1 MSVAFNPQIMTAVEQ
16 LDYVVT
22 VGDVASR
29 AGLEI
34 NQTQQALL
42 TLASEAGAHLQVANS
57 GEMVFEFPRQ
67 FRTILRNKFWRL
79 RLQAWAKTLWQ
90 GIFYLIRISF
100 GILLVLSILLMLV
113 AIAAIV
119 IAINSKSDSD
129 NDNSF
134 SFGGDRQGGGG
145 GFFFFPTDIF
155 WLFSPNPY
163 DQPRAKARSKEKGLN
178 FLEAIFSFLFGDG
191 DPNRDLEEKR
201 WQTVGTLIRNNGGA
215 IAAEQVAPYLDNVTP
230 LNQENE
236 DYIIPVLARFN
247 GYPQVS
253 PNGEIIYTFPD
264 LQVSAQHRAQQSLA
278 SYLREKTWKFSQA
291 SSGQIIGAI
300 ALGGVN
306 LVLALTLGSLLMTY
320 DIDLGLIQFVQ
331 GIYGVL
337 VAYAVGFLSIPLGR
351 YFWLQRRNQGLEKR
365 NEKRQERAKL
375 LQPPTPTIK
384 AKLDF
389 AQEWTESKVI
399 SAEDVTYRT
408 DQDLHEQEALRSDQI
423 DEEWRRRLES
433 GL

>member
-1 MSVAFNPQIMTAVEQ
+1 MSAVEQ

-34 NQTQQALL
+34 NQTQQGLL
-42 TLASEAGAHLQVANS
+42 TLASEAGGHLQVS
-57 GEMVFEFPRQ
+57 DTGEMVFEFPRQ
-67 FRTILRNKFWRL
+67 FRSILRNKFWRL
-79 RLQAWAKTLWQ
+79 RLQSWAKTLWQ

-100 GILLVLSILLMLV
+100 GILLVLSIVLMLV

-119 IAINSKSDSD
+119 IAVNSKSDSD
-129 NDNSF
+129 SDGGFN
-134 SFGGDRQGGGG
+134 FGGDRRGGG

-155 WLFSPNPY
+155 WLFSPDPY
-163 DQPRAKARSKEKGLN
+163 RPQQRHSKPKEKGLN

-191 DPNRDLEEKR
+191 DPNADLEEKR
-201 WQTVGTLIRNNGGA
+201 WRTIGTLIRNNGGA

-230 LNQENE
+230 LNQETE
-236 DYIIPVLARFN
+236 DYIMPVLARFN

-253 PNGEIIYTFPD
+253 DQGDIIYTFPD
-264 LQVSAQHRAQQSLA
+264 LQVSAQRRAPKSVA
-278 SYLREKTWKFSQA
+278 NFLREKPWKFSQA
-291 SSGQIIGAI
+291 SSGQIIAAI

-306 LVLALTLGSLLMTY
+306 LVLALTLGSLLTTY
-320 DIDLGLIQFVQ
+320 DVDLGLIQFVQ
-331 GIYGVL
+331 GVYGLL
-337 VAYAVGFLSIPLGR
+337 VAYAVGFLGIPLGR
-351 YFWLQRRNQGLEKR
+351 YFWLQRRNQKLEHR
-365 NEKRQERAKL
+365 NEKRQDRAKL
-375 LQPPTPTIK
+375 LQPPSPAVK

-389 AQEWTESKVI
+389 AQEWTASKVI
-399 SAEDVTYRT
+399 SAEDITYRT

-433 GL
+433 GS

>member
-1 MSVAFNPQIMTAVEQ
+1 MTAVEQ
-16 LDYVVT
+16 LNYVVT

-34 NQTQQALL
+34 NHTQQGLL
-42 TLASEAGAHLQVANS
+42 TLASEAGGHLQVS
-57 GEMVFEFPRQ
+57 TTGEMVFEFPRQ

-79 RLQAWAKTLWQ
+79 RLQAWAKSLWQ
-90 GIFYLIRISF
+90 GIFYVIRISF
-100 GILLVLSILLMLV
+100 GILLILSIVLMLV
-113 AIAAIV
+113 AILLIW
-119 IAINSKSDSD
+119 IAVNSKSSGDRDSGF
-129 NDNSF
+129 N
-134 SFGGDRQGGGG
+134 FGGDRRGGGG

-163 DQPRAKARSKEKGLN
+163 RQRRRQAQSQSKENGLN

-191 DPNRDLEEKR
+191 DPNADLDEKR
-201 WQTVGTLIRNNGGA
+201 WRTIGTLIRNNGGA

-230 LNQENE
+230 LNQETE

-253 PNGEIIYTFPD
+253 PNGDLIYTFPE
-264 LQVSAQHRAQQSLA
+264 LQVSAQRRAPQSLA
-278 SYLREKTWKFSQA
+278 SYLREKPWKFSQA
-291 SSGQIIGAI
+291 SSGQIMAAI

-306 LVLALTLGSLLMTY
+306 LVLALTLGSLLVTY
-320 DIDLGLIQFVQ
+320 EIDLVLIQFVQ
-331 GIYGVL
+331 GIYGIL
-337 VAYAVGFLSIPLGR
+337 VAYAVGFLGIPLGR
-351 YFWLQRRNQGLEKR
+351 YFWLQHRNKGLEKR
-365 NEKRQERAKL
+365 NEKRKKRATL
-375 LQPPTPTIK
+375 LQPPAPAIK

-399 SAEDVTYRT
+399 SAEDITYRT
-408 DQDLHEQEALRSDQI
+408 DQDVHEQEALRSDQI

-433 GL
+433 GLW

>member
-1 MSVAFNPQIMTAVEQ
+1 MNVAFNPQLMNAVEQ
-16 LDYVVT
+16 LGYVVT

-34 NQTQQALL
+34 NQTQQGLL
-42 TLASEAGAHLQVANS
+42 TLASEAGGHLQVANS
-57 GEMVFEFPRQ
+57 GEMVFEFPRE

-90 GIFYLIRISF
+90 GLFYVIRISF
-100 GILLVLSILLMLV
+100 GVLLILSILLMLV

-129 NDNSF
+129 NDGGFN
-134 SFGGDRQGGGG
+134 FGGDQRGGG

-155 WLFSPNPY
+155 WLFSPDPY
-163 DQPRAKARSKEKGLN
+163 RHQRAQTQPKEKGLN

-191 DPNRDLEEKR
+191 DPNVDLEAKR
-201 WQTVGTLIRNNGGA
+201 WQTIGTLIRNHDGA

-230 LNQENE
+230 LNIETE
-236 DYIIPVLARFN
+236 DYIMPVLARFN

-253 PNGEIIYTFPD
+253 EQGDIIYTFPD
-264 LQVSAQHRAQQSLA
+264 LQVSAQRHAQQSIA
-278 SYLREKTWKFSQA
+278 SFLREKSWPFSQA

-306 LVLALTLGSLLMTY
+306 LVLALTLGSLLATY
-320 DIDLGLIQFVQ
+320 EVDLGFIQFVQ
-331 GIYGVL
+331 GIYGLL
-337 VAYAVGFLSIPLGR
+337 VAYAVGFLGIPLVR
-351 YFWLQRRNQGLEKR
+351 YFWLQRRNQRVEKR
-365 NEKRQERAKL
+365 NGDRQARAKL
-375 LQPPTPTIK
+375 LQPPTPAIK

-389 AQEWTESKVI
+389 AQAWTATKVI
-399 SAEDVTYRT
+399 EADDIVYRT
-408 DQDLHEQEALRSDQI
+408 DQDLNEQEALRSDQI
-423 DEEWRRRLES
+423 DAEWQRRLES